1 MARSKIETT
10 TQGHTL
16 LDGKLVGKQ
25 KYLIKGEFDVVL
37 EEEVI
42 LIAHDKESAEDRFI
56 EFASKKA
63 RQLGGELGTTF
74 IDFAENEEY
83 FNGKG

>member
-37 EEEVI
+37 KEEVV

-56 EFASKKA
+56 AHAEKKA
-63 RQLGGELGTTF
+63 RQLGGKLGATF
-74 IDFAENEEY
+74 VDFAEPEEY
-83 FNGKG
+83 FNG

>member
-1 MARSKIETT
+1 MASSKIETT

-56 EFASKKA
+56 AHAEKKA
-63 RQLGGELGTTF
+63 KQLGGKLGATF
-74 IDFAENEEY
+74 VDFAEPEEY
-83 FNGKG
+83 FNG

>member
-37 EEEVI
+37 KEEVV

-56 EFASKKA
+56 AHAEKKA
-63 RQLGGELGTTF
+63 RALGGELGATL
-74 IDFAENEEY
+74 IDFAEPEEY
-83 FNGKG
+83 FSG

>member
-37 EEEVI
+37 KEEVV

-56 EFASKKA
+56 AHAEKKA
-63 RQLGGELGTTF
+63 KQLGGKLGATF
-74 IDFAENEEY
+74 VDFAEPEEY
-83 FNGKG
+83 FNG

>member
-10 TQGHTL
+10 TNGYTL
-16 LDGKLVGKQ
+16 LDGKLVGKR
-25 KYLIKGEFDVVL
+25 KFLVKGQFHVAIDDEL
-37 EEEVI
+37 VI
-42 LIAHDKESAEDRFI
+42 IAHDKESAEDRFI

-74 IDFAENEEY
+74 IDFAEHEEY
-83 FNGKG
+83 FSGKG

>member
-37 EEEVI
+37 KEEVV
-42 LIAHDKESAEDRFI
+42 LIAHDKESAEDRFVAHA
-56 EFASKKA
+56 EKKA
-63 RQLGGELGTTF
+63 RALGGELGATL
-74 IDFAENEEY
+74 IDFAEPEEY
-83 FNGKG
+83 FNG

>member
-16 LDGKLVGKQ
+16 LDGKLVGKR

-37 EEEVI
+37 KEEVV
-42 LIAHDKESAEDRFI
+42 LIAHDKESAEERFVAHA
-56 EFASKKA
+56 EKKA
-63 RQLGGELGTTF
+63 RALGGELGATL
-74 IDFAENEEY
+74 IDFAEPEEY
-83 FNGKG
+83 FSG

>member
-56 EFASKKA
+56 AHAEKKA
-63 RQLGGELGTTF
+63 KQLGGKLGATF
-74 IDFAENEEY
+74 VDFAEPEDY
-83 FNGKG
+83 FNG

>member
-37 EEEVI
+37 KEEVV
-42 LIAHDKESAEDRFI
+42 LIAHDRESAEDRFI
-56 EFASKKA
+56 AHAEKKA
-63 RQLGGELGTTF
+63 KQLGGKLGATF
-74 IDFAENEEY
+74 VDFAEPEEY
-83 FNGKG
+83 FNG

>member
-16 LDGKLVGKQ
+16 LDGKLVGKR
-25 KYLIKGEFDVVL
+25 KFLVKGQFHVAIDDELV
-37 EEEVI
+37 
-42 LIAHDKESAEDRFI
+42 LIAHDEESAKDRFI

-63 RQLGGELGTTF
+63 KQLGGELDTVF
-74 IDFAENEEY
+74 IDFAKEEEY
-83 FNGKG
+83 FSGKR

>member
-37 EEEVI
+37 KEEVV
-42 LIAHDKESAEDRFI
+42 LIAHDRESAEDRFI
-56 EFASKKA
+56 AHAEKKA
-63 RQLGGELGTTF
+63 RALGGELGATL
-74 IDFAENEEY
+74 IDFAEPEEY
-83 FNGKG
+83 FSG

>member
-37 EEEVI
+37 KEEVV

-56 EFASKKA
+56 AHAEKKA
-63 RQLGGELGTTF
+63 RQLGGKLGATF
-74 IDFAENEEY
+74 VDFAEPEDY
-83 FNGKG
+83 FNG

>member
-1 MARSKIETT
+1 MRMARSKIETT

-56 EFASKKA
+56 AHAEKKA
-63 RQLGGELGTTF
+63 RQLGGKLGATF
-74 IDFAENEEY
+74 VDFAEPEEY
-83 FNGKG
+83 FNG